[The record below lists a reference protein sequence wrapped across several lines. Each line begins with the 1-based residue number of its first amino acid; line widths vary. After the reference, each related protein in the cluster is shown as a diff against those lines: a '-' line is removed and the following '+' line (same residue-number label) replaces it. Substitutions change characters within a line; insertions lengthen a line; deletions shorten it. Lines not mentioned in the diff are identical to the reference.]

1 MIHFAK
7 GCVMV
12 VSMLERLEAYSESFA
27 TLSRVVG
34 VPYREG
40 DMRAK
45 TQGDEGVRQV
55 GVQRGAPG
63 RGTVT
68 AKAPTGS
75 MSGVLKD

>member
-1 MIHFAK
+1 MIQFAK

-45 TQGDEGVRQV
+45 TR
-55 GVQRGAPG
+55 
-63 RGTVT
+63 
-68 AKAPTGS
+68 
-75 MSGVLKD
+75 